1 MKRTL
6 AVLALLL
13 APTVAHAWTTADTYR
28 EAAYDALLVVDA
40 RQTAWAMER
49 PGYRE
54 TNPLLGSHPSR
65 RQINEHMAIAAAL
78 HGLVSLALPDVY
90 RRQWQWGTVAVEGFV
105 VAHNAYLGARFT
117 F

>member
-13 APTVAHAWTTADTYR
+13 
-28 EAAYDALLVVDA
+28 VVDA
-40 RQTAWAMER
+40 RQTSWAMDR

-90 RRQWQWGTVAVEGFV
+90 RRQWQWGTLVVEGFV
-105 VAHNAYLGARFT
+105 VAHNAYLGVHLT